1 MIGPTE
7 IIIIAVICLVPLGII
22 FGTLGIVKLARRSD
36 SALQGNSDLAIASL
50 VLGIISLLAW
60 LLPILGIPVAVVGLV
75 FGVMSRNSS
84 RRRMAIAGMVMSAIG
99 LLAVVVNLGVSLFL
113 QYD

>member
-7 IIIIAVICLVPLGII
+7 IIILAVICLVPLGII

-36 SALQGNSDLAIASL
+36 STSQGNSELAVASL

-75 FGVMSRNSS
+75 FGVIEQELIKAPDGDSGNGDVGNWVAGSRGES
-84 RRRMAIAGMVMSAIG
+84 RCVVIPAI
-99 LLAVVVNLGVSLFL
+99 
-113 QYD
+113 